1 MFIGKYIERIFDLA
15 WNSDP
20 QALQKA
26 QAGLD
31 ELSKAVSMFNSYVIS
46 SPPEKNLTVRATPF
60 FVGVQLKIVKGRKNY
75 TCDYCAEVK
84 IKRGE
89 RHIVA
94 SLQGNPKL
102 PDRFCFACTARF
114 LHLVIVTFPPSGV
127 GYKLYNTCP
136 FFCSR
141 CGEEIVVS
149 TKFCPDCERHFI

>member
-46 SPPEKNLTVRATPF
+46 SPPEKNNTARTIPF
-60 FVGVQLKIVKGRKNY
+60 FVGIQLKIVKGRKNY
-75 TCDYCAEVK
+75 KCSYCLEVE
-84 IKRGE
+84 IERGE

-94 SLQGNPKL
+94 SLQGNPKM
-102 PDRFCFACTARF
+102 PDRFCFVCTARL
-114 LHLVIVTFPPSGV
+114 LHLVMVTFPPSGL
-127 GYKLYNTCP
+127 GYTLKNTSP

-141 CGEEIVVS
+141 CGEEIMIG
-149 TKFCPDCERHFI
+149 TKFCIKCEPYVI